1 LRGPFRANSKTVR
14 VEFGPTTAVIGVVG
28 HADAQDRPPPRSGVH
43 LSRDAGGLDF
53 VFGPRI
59 KIKVARKISES
70 GCLGV
75 GEVNRAGV
83 DAASVQPPDLTRRVV
98 AV

>member
-1 LRGPFRANSKTVR
+1 
-14 VEFGPTTAVIGVVG
+14 
-28 HADAQDRPPPRSGVH
+28 
-43 LSRDAGGLDF
+43 LDF

-59 KIKVARKISES
+59 KIKVARKISER

-83 DAASVQPPDLTRRVV
+83 YAASVQPPNLTRSVV

>member
-1 LRGPFRANSKTVR
+1 
-14 VEFGPTTAVIGVVG
+14 
-28 HADAQDRPPPRSGVH
+28 
-43 LSRDAGGLDF
+43 LDF